1 MTGIYSSK
9 DKEWINEFKVI
20 TSSTCQCVIL
30 PEYSEPPQTAWTLPP
45 IMVQFYSIQ
54 FNSLQFNDYSPP
66 CTQNEFPQMKEGDA
80 RCLMQHIL
88 HIYSTTKETVH
99 RWPMNWTRPPLSH
112 IWPTSNQQMCAL
124 HDVLCNAHL
133 THHRVCDHTPA
144 AAPRN
149 YTRHKQPFSMV
160 PLKSPIATV
169 TVNSIRGV
177 GLVVPHK
184 TIQRRTYTEL

>member
-1 MTGIYSSK
+1 MK
-9 DKEWINEFKVI
+9 N
-20 TSSTCQCVIL
+20 
-30 PEYSEPPQTAWTLPP
+30 WTLLCPTSDP
-45 IMVQFYSIQ
+45 HWTPKYNNVHATMSTLSHHWLHERCHQSWYNSIQ
-54 FNSLQFNDYSPP
+54 FNSIHFNSM
-66 CTQNEFPQMKEGDA
+66 TTHLLVHKMNFPRWKEGDA

-99 RWPMNWTRPPLSH
+99 RWPMNWTRPTLSH